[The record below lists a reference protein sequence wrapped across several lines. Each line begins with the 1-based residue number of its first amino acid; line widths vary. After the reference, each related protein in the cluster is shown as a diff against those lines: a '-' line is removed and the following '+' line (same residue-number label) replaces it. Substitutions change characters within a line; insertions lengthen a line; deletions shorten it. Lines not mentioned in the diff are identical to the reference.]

1 MMDNKTKPNTIYD
14 VVLTKQI
21 FDSATILKEA
31 LCIRQRNSL
40 KQLHITIMCSA
51 HVSVDDIAD
60 YTNKAVGL
68 SKLQHLSIQEFLL
81 MDEEKVLELLQI
93 KANRF
98 SEIFLDINKAK
109 QNLRL

>member
-1 MMDNKTKPNTIYD
+1 MDNKTKPNTIYD
-14 VVLTKQI
+14 AVLNKQI

-31 LCIRQRNSL
+31 LCIRQRLSL
-40 KQLHITIMCSA
+40 KQIHTAIMCSA

-93 KANRF
+93 KAKRF